1 MRIKYSNKL
10 KYILFILLMT
20 ILVVI
25 FFPIPVNA
33 MEQEEKERLGLIDN
47 PYYTYYQ
54 ELSEEEKKNFEVVP
68 APYLLQKPL
77 LIDKEGIH
85 VQENKIALYR
95 ARQVLPEKYTL
106 EQDIK
111 IASKNQK
118 NLEICWAFT
127 AYRCLETH
135 LALNGAG
142 YYDFSELHLD
152 YLTSELYGG
161 KRQLHSG
168 GNFYD
173 FVNYVQEGNGPVM
186 EEDLPL
192 QSDVTAENS
201 QESQEMVTHI
211 QQIIQEKGL
220 EKGSVIPRVTNI
232 IVRAFES
239 FDITTATEAEKTVFQ
254 NDIKTYIQNNGAL
267 EAYIFFE
274 NFLDCYSEENAAFLS
289 PAVEM
294 PTNGHGINVIGWDDN
309 FPKEN
314 FTGKYQPTQDGA
326 WIVTNSWGEDWGKD
340 GYFYISYEDF
350 FFYQYLTGIEGA
362 EVVKTKSLDISIT
375 NLSSTWEKDWNKRP
389 QEIVITPI
397 MMQENGFVQSINVNG
412 EIQEIE
418 NGKVFYTIS
427 KAGTYVIEAVDNQG
441 NHVEKTYV
449 VEKMDIQKPEV
460 EISTNSIDSSMQ
472 DVIITVK
479 AKDEGDSCLTDY
491 FLIRRGT
498 DEDGVWFQ
506 VAGDTRYDNT
516 GELFWSEGFE
526 KDISGKQIVAG
537 TRYIFPEEGSYTLY
551 VKAVDIAGNESEVKS
566 ITVFFD
572 QTPPILN
579 VEYDETNTGI
589 VTIISNEKL
598 QPLEG
603 WILEA
608 DGLRL
613 TKRYLQSTEEEITVK
628 DEAGNG
634 VVLPIQVTVEK
645 QILLGDMNQD
655 NIINTADVLMLLRH
669 IASVKSDSVKQKH
682 PDWLMQGES
691 LIMADVN
698 QDTNIDLAD
707 VLIIQRHIAA
717 VNAEKVKQE
726 HPEWILTT
734 D

>member
-1 MRIKYSNKL
+1 
-10 KYILFILLMT
+10 
-20 ILVVI
+20 
-25 FFPIPVNA
+25 
-33 MEQEEKERLGLIDN
+33 
-47 PYYTYYQ
+47 
-54 ELSEEEKKNFEVVP
+54 
-68 APYLLQKPL
+68 
-77 LIDKEGIH
+77 
-85 VQENKIALYR
+85 
-95 ARQVLPEKYTL
+95 
-106 EQDIK
+106 
-111 IASKNQK
+111 
-118 NLEICWAFT
+118 
-127 AYRCLETH
+127 
-135 LALNGAG
+135 
-142 YYDFSELHLD
+142 
-152 YLTSELYGG
+152 
-161 KRQLHSG
+161 
-168 GNFYD
+168 
-173 FVNYVQEGNGPVM
+173 
-186 EEDLPL
+186 
-192 QSDVTAENS
+192 
-201 QESQEMVTHI
+201 
-211 QQIIQEKGL
+211 
-220 EKGSVIPRVTNI
+220 
-232 IVRAFES
+232 
-239 FDITTATEAEKTVFQ
+239 
-254 NDIKTYIQNNGAL
+254 
-267 EAYIFFE
+267 
-274 NFLDCYSEENAAFLS
+274 
-289 PAVEM
+289 M

-314 FTGKYQPTQDGA
+314 FTGKYQPTKDGA

-375 NLSSTWEKDWNKRP
+375 NLSSTWEKDWNKKP

-397 MMQENGFVQSINVNG
+397 MMQENGFVQSISVNG

-427 KAGTYVIEAVDNQG
+427 KAGTYVIEVVDNQG
-441 NHVEKTYV
+441 NHVKKTYV
-449 VEKMDIQKPEV
+449 VDKMDIQKPEV

-491 FLIRRGT
+491 FLIRRST

-551 VKAVDIAGNESEVKS
+551 VKAVDIAGNESEEKS

-579 VEYDETNTGI
+579 VVYDETNTGI
-589 VTIISNEKL
+589 VTIVSNEKL

-603 WILEA
+603 WILDT

-613 TKRYLQSTEEEITVK
+613 TKRYLQSTKEEITVK

-634 VVLPIQVTVEK
+634 VVLPIQVTVEN

-655 NIINTADVLMLLRH
+655 NTINTADVLMLLRH

-682 PDWLMQGES
+682 PNWLMQGES

-707 VLIIQRHIAA
+707 VLTIQRHIAA

-734 D
+734 N